1 LTLLKVKEEQQQ
13 QHEQSFVPKSGSG
26 TTKTRRIFQVDE
38 GHKSKQTAIKYRNNF
53 DHFLNYIRI
62 HDLEVLL
69 NLGKEAIQELV
80 IKYVLSMR
88 DNVEKRYSRSTV
100 NTNVSAILYFLENN
114 DIELNRRKLRRYYP
128 SDESTNDD
136 RSYTREE
143 IVKIL
148 SVCDLREKAMILL
161 MASTGIRIGALCSMQ
176 NDDLTEVEFQSL
188 KFYKVQVYARTRD
201 KYFTFC
207 TPECAKAIDEY
218 LEYRKRCGEKE
229 IKDKSP
235 LFRKHFNKEDP
246 FIINVPKPLRDVSVK
261 KAIDGVLKKSGV
273 KTSEARRSHAW
284 RKGYK
289 SICEQSGMKSINVEL
304 LMGHNIGVSGHYYRP
319 QESDLL
325 EDYITHAADAL
336 TVSDVH
342 RLKKRNQELETVQA
356 QEIARLK
363 AKEHEDSKAL
373 GELSKEFS
381 EMKYLLGQLS
391 KGSQKQLVDEF
402 FQKVG
407 DKADIEWSCDS

>member
-1 LTLLKVKEEQQQ
+1 LTLLKIKEEQQQ
-13 QHEQSFVPKSGSG
+13 QYEQSFVPKSGSG

-53 DHFLNYIRI
+53 DHFLNFIKI
-62 HDLEVLL
+62 HDLDVLL
-69 NLGKEAIQELV
+69 DLGKEAIQELV

-136 RSYTREE
+136 RSYTVKE
-143 IVKIL
+143 IQRIL

-161 MASTGIRIGALCSMQ
+161 MASTGVRIGSLCSMQ
-176 NDDLTEVEFQSL
+176 ICDLIPVELNQVNL
-188 KFYKVQVYARTRD
+188 YKVQVYARTRD

-218 LEYRKRCGEKE
+218 LEYRKRYGEE

-246 FIINVPKPLRDVSVK
+246 FTINVPKPLRDVSVK

-273 KTSEARRSHAW
+273 KTSEAMRSHAW
-284 RKGYK
+284 RKGFK
-289 SICEQSGMKSINVEL
+289 SICEQSAMKSINVEML
-304 LMGHNIGVSGHYYRP
+304 LGHDIGVSGHYYRP
-319 QESDLL
+319 AERDIL
-325 EDYITHAADAL
+325 EDYMTHAADAL
-336 TVSDVH
+336 TIDPAR
-342 RLKKRNQELETVQA
+342 RLQTRVKELETGQA
-356 QEIARLK
+356 QDIAQLKREIAALK
-363 AKEHEDSKAL
+363 RFVYPGPRPNDGEMRTTYYKAL
-373 GELSKEFS
+373 KDYYKEK
-381 EMKYLLGQLS
+381 EGVDVDVPKHLLPGYS
-391 KGSQKQLVDEF
+391 SD
-402 FQKVG
+402 
-407 DKADIEWSCDS
+407 